1 MEYYQEAI
9 EKSTNPLCYNGDLF
23 TSNIL
28 QEFYNHFP
36 EERRLML
43 GRGLILNPSLLC
55 HGTKEQLQ
63 EFHEL
68 LLQGYLSRGM
78 EENNILYKM
87 KELWFYQIHLFQ
99 GAEKYEKKIK
109 KTQKLI
115 EYRRIVEEV
124 FDYSIVDW

>member
-1 MEYYQEAI
+1 MI
-9 EKSTNPLCYNGDLF
+9 
-23 TSNIL
+23 
-28 QEFYNHFP
+28 
-36 EERRLML
+36 
-43 GRGLILNPSLLC
+43 GRGLILNPGMI
-55 HGTKEQLQ
+55 HGGTKAQFQ
-63 EFHEL
+63 KFHERL
-68 LLQGYLSRGM
+68 VEGYLGRGLS
-78 EENNILYKM
+78 ETSVLFKM

>member
-1 MEYYQEAI
+1 
-9 EKSTNPLCYNGDLF
+9 
-23 TSNIL
+23 
-28 QEFYNHFP
+28 
-36 EERRLML
+36 
-43 GRGLILNPSLLC
+43 
-55 HGTKEQLQ
+55 
-63 EFHEL
+63 
-68 LLQGYLSRGM
+68 
-78 EENNILYKM
+78 M

>member
-1 MEYYQEAI
+1 
-9 EKSTNPLCYNGDLF
+9 
-23 TSNIL
+23 
-28 QEFYNHFP
+28 
-36 EERRLML
+36 ML
-43 GRGLILNPSLLC
+43 GRGLILNPGLLC
-55 HGTKEQLQ
+55 HGTKEQFQ

-109 KTQKLI
+109 KTQRLI